1 MVTLFTSM
9 GWFTTIHTKEKL
21 WTPEELEKGVVPT
34 AFHNIN
40 LMTDITTKAE
50 SWLAEGNWYNAPN
63 ASPESFLHR
72 LDGFFGTGSEEQAL
86 AAWTSYLLHSGAWF
100 SCTVAEDYY
109 YASLGIA
116 ARLCD
121 TTNVI
126 VTPEV
131 GTPLVKLYTEL
142 TAKILSTSRTVAFLA
157 VNGDL
162 ARKHHDGIPSWVP
175 DFTSK
180 IEKPNPMS
188 FNGLYL
194 PGMFDASNLKE
205 SPAPRNAD
213 ITRGTLTLAGAHFDT
228 VALVSDST
236 ADALLNNDDR
246 ITELVQ
252 FLLFLPAQNHK
263 DQNRVEALWRALI
276 FDCEVYFE
284 GLERKY
290 IYPARGAYNAYFC
303 AWWTVKFAALLRASG
318 GSKEG
323 REHISKVLDILRTD
337 GARQDTVP
345 SVKDVERYYQ
355 QHNEDRQW
363 AKKIAS
369 DARIITMNAGES
381 SFTCPYSF
389 LMVTIVLTVN
399 VLGRLVTERR
409 LYTTEKHR
417 IAGMSS
423 LSVTTGDEV
432 WMIRDSAAPLILRP
446 VQEGEGKRYRLV
458 GEAYV
463 HGFMNGE
470 MLQAGCG
477 LSVRDVTL
485 I

>member
-21 WTPEELEKGVVPT
+21 WTPEQLEKGIIPT

-40 LMTDITTKAE
+40 VMTDITTKAE
-50 SWLAEGNWYNAPN
+50 SWLADGNWYNAPK

-72 LDGFFGTGSEEQAL
+72 LDGFFGTGNEEQAL

-116 ARLCD
+116 ARLCN

-126 VTPEV
+126 VTPNV
-131 GTPLVKLYTEL
+131 GAPLVELYTEL

-180 IEKPNPMS
+180 IDKPNPMS

-194 PGMFDASNLKE
+194 PGMFDASNL
-205 SPAPRNAD
+205 SATPAPRSTDLNE
-213 ITRGTLTLAGAHFDT
+213 GTLTLAGARFDI
-228 VALVSDST
+228 VASVLDSA
-236 ADALLNNDDR
+236 ADALLNIDDR
-246 ITELVQ
+246 ITELVH
-252 FLLFLPAQNHK
+252 FLLSLPAQNHK
-263 DQNRVEALWRALI
+263 DQNRVEVLWRTLI

-290 IYPARGAYNAYFC
+290 IYPARGTYSAYFC
-303 AWWTVKFAALLRASG
+303 AWWTVKLAALLRASG
-318 GSKEG
+318 GSNEG
-323 REHISKVLDILRTD
+323 RERIEKVLDILRTD
-337 GARQDTVP
+337 GAREDMVP
-345 SVKDVERYYQ
+345 SMEDVNKYYE
-355 QHNEDRQW
+355 QHDENRKW
-363 AKKIAS
+363 AEKVAS

-381 SFTCPYSF
+381 SSPFCTALLWRQSC
-389 LMVTIVLTVN
+389 LL
-399 VLGRLVTERR
+399 
-409 LYTTEKHR
+409 
-417 IAGMSS
+417 
-423 LSVTTGDEV
+423 
-432 WMIRDSAAPLILRP
+432 
-446 VQEGEGKRYRLV
+446 
-458 GEAYV
+458 
-463 HGFMNGE
+463 
-470 MLQAGCG
+470 
-477 LSVRDVTL
+477 
-485 I
+485 